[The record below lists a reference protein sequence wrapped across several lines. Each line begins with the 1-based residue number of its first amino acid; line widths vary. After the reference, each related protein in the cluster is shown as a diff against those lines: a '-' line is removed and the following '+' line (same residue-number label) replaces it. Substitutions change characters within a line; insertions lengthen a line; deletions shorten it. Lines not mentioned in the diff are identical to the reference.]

1 MDVLALDYIDA
12 RRTTS
17 NDIREILYIFGIEAA
32 RNSIYSEL
40 SSAIEGDGGYINYHH
55 KSLLCDRMTITPSMV
70 PIDRHGIN
78 KDDIGPIAKAS
89 FEETP
94 EMFLKASRHAEL
106 DHLRGVSS
114 NIMCGQEGY
123 YGTSSFQIM
132 LDLDQVHDV
141 STPFEKEEVEIEVE
155 KGPCSSISI
164 RNDVMHLQVHSL
176 KEEQDY
182 ELDL

>member
-1 MDVLALDYIDA
+1 
-12 RRTTS
+12 
-17 NDIREILYIFGIEAA
+17 
-32 RNSIYSEL
+32 
-40 SSAIEGDGGYINYHH
+40 
-55 KSLLCDRMTITPSMV
+55 
-70 PIDRHGIN
+70 
-78 KDDIGPIAKAS
+78 
-89 FEETP
+89 
-94 EMFLKASRHAEL
+94 MFLKASRHAEL

-141 STPFEKEEVEIEVE
+141 STPFEKEEEVEIEVE